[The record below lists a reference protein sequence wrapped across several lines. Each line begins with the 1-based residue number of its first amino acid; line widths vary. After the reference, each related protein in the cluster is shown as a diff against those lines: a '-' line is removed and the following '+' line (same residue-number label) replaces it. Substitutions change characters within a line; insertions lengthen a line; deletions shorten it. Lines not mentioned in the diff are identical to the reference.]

1 MHAEDIRVYYE
12 TRQGP
17 IRAVDGVTFDLAH
30 GEILGVVGE
39 SGCGKSTLA
48 AALSG
53 SGSPNLRIE
62 RGRLTMDDGE
72 TVDIAKEGST
82 PLDWRGDVIS
92 LLPQRALNSLNPTER
107 IGNYAFDVIRAH
119 RKVTEKEAMELAA
132 GRLEQL
138 GLPSRVLKNYPHELS
153 GGMRQRVVTVIS
165 TLLNPTVLI
174 ADEPTSALDV
184 SSQKALILMLHRMM
198 NEGMISRIIFISH
211 DLALM
216 SNVATR
222 VAVMYAGEFVEEG
235 TTAEVARHPEHPYSR
250 ALIGST
256 LEPDLDQRGKRIE
269 GLAGSSPDMR
279 NPPSGCRFHPRC
291 AYRLEICP
299 QEVPPKVGTDDRYA
313 TCWWVKQKIEGQAA
327 EGEDRVGVT
336 SAP

>member
-17 IRAVDGVTFDLAH
+17 VRAVDGVTFDLAH

-53 SGSPNLRIE
+53 SGPPNLRIE
-62 RGRLTMDDGE
+62 HGRLTMDDKKS
-72 TVDIAKEGST
+72 VDIGKEGST

-119 RKVTEKEAMELAA
+119 RKVTEKEALELAA

-198 NEGMISRIIFISH
+198 SEGMISRIIFISH

-235 TTAEVARHPEHPYSR
+235 TTTEVTSRPEHPYSK

-256 LEPDLDQRGKRIE
+256 LEPDLGQRGMRIK
-269 GLAGSSPDMR
+269 GLLGSSPDMR

-291 AYRLEICP
+291 AYRLDICP
-299 QEVPPKVGTDDRYA
+299 KEVPPKVGSEDRYA
-313 TCWWVKQKIEGQAA
+313 MCWWVKQKVEGQTA
-327 EGEDRVGVT
+327 EGEDRVSVSST
-336 SAP
+336 P